1 MDLVKIETAV
11 GRAGDGQMAVMYGIK
26 RTAKERDAA
35 RMVFGGGAVR
45 LRYGQCASQENC
57 SSSVPSS
64 QSG

>member
-1 MDLVKIETAV
+1 
-11 GRAGDGQMAVMYGIK
+11 MYGIK

-57 SSSVPSS
+57 SSSVLSS